1 MSRGDSPTAAVT
13 TAARDGAAKAAE
25 RAGAAE
31 HTELRALL
39 ARMRAATEAGDA
51 LGASDLGRQLHRR
64 IQEISG
70 QRTAL
75 RTIERLRRQLVR
87 HQFRLALRPG
97 RARQSL
103 AEHAALVEAVASGDP
118 NEAEAAMRAHLRQVA
133 RELGPG
139 SSAR

>member
-1 MSRGDSPTAAVT
+1 MRGQ
-13 TAARDGAAKAAE
+13 GG
-25 RAGAAE
+25 RAGRPGRTRRTQGPGGADA
-31 HTELRALL
+31 
-39 ARMRAATEAGDA
+39 AATEAGDA
-51 LGASDLGRQLHRR
+51 LGASDLGHQLHRR

-70 QRTAL
+70 QVTAL
-75 RTIERLRRQLVR
+75 RTIERLRGQLVR

-118 NEAEAAMRAHLRQVA
+118 AAAEAAMREHLRQVA
-133 RELGPG
+133 RELGPTP